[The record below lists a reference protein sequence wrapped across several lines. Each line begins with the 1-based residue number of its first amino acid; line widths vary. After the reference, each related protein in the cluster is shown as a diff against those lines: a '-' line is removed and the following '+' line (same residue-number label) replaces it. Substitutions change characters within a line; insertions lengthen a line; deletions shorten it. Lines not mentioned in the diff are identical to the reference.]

1 MVLVLFAVSV
11 LVFLIFTAIPGGDPA
26 ARIAGEHATE
36 SQLEVIRHDWG
47 FDRSSPVQ
55 YAEMMEKL
63 FGGELIS
70 YFSRLDVRGEIWKG
84 VPRTLSLALGAA
96 LLWLVGGVSLG
107 VLTAVRAGQTTD
119 RVLSALAVVG
129 VSIPAFWLAAV
140 MSHYLGFELGL
151 FPNAGY
157 VPLTRDPAQWAWH
170 MALPWIAL
178 TILFVGVYAR
188 VLQVAILEAMHSD
201 YVRTARAKG
210 VSERRVVLRH
220 ALRNALIPVVALWSL
235 DFGAG
240 WRRDRRRRHPD
251 RDDLQ
256 SRRRRS
262 VRLLVTPAARPAP
275 DHGRLALRRL
285 LHRDPEH
292 RGRPHPRG
300 ARPPRAGGWRA
311 LTPVSVISASSRAVR
326 SIQP

>member
-1 MVLVLFAVSV
+1 
-11 LVFLIFTAIPGGDPA
+11 
-26 ARIAGEHATE
+26 
-36 SQLEVIRHDWG
+36 VIRHDWG

-235 DFGAG
+235 DFGAVIG
-240 WRRDRRRRHPD
+240 GGAILIETIFNLGGVGQYAYSSLQQL
-251 RDDLQ
+251 DLPPIMAV
-256 SRRRRS
+256 SLYGAFFIVILNTAADLIHAALDPR
-262 VRLLVTPAARPAP
+262 VRVGG
-275 DHGRLALRRL
+275 GR
-285 LHRDPEH
+285 
-292 RGRPHPRG
+292 
-300 ARPPRAGGWRA
+300 
-311 LTPVSVISASSRAVR
+311 
-326 SIQP
+326 

>member
-1 MVLVLFAVSV
+1 MIRFAARRLVSMVAVLFAVSV
-11 LVFLIFTAIPGGDPA
+11 LVFLIFNAIPGGDPA

-36 SQLEVIRHDWG
+36 TQLEVIRHDWG
-47 FDRSSPVQ
+47 FDRSPAVQ

-70 YFSRLDVRGEIWKG
+70 YFSRLDVREEIWKG

-157 VPLTRDPAQWAWH
+157 VPLTDDPAQWAWH

-235 DFGAG
+235 DFGAVIG
-240 WRRDRRRRHPD
+240 GGAILIETIFNLGGVGQYAYSSLQQL
-251 RDDLQ
+251 DLPPIMAV
-256 SRRRRS
+256 SLYGAFFIVILNTAADLIHAALDPR
-262 VRLLVTPAARPAP
+262 VRLGG
-275 DHGRLALRRL
+275 GR
-285 LHRDPEH
+285 
-292 RGRPHPRG
+292 
-300 ARPPRAGGWRA
+300 
-311 LTPVSVISASSRAVR
+311 
-326 SIQP
+326 

>member
-70 YFSRLDVRGEIWKG
+70 YFSRLNVRAEIWKG

-235 DFGAG
+235 DFGAVIG
-240 WRRDRRRRHPD
+240 GGAILIETIFNLGGVGQYAYSSLQQL
-251 RDDLQ
+251 DLPPIMAV
-256 SRRRRS
+256 SLYGAFFIVILNTAADLIHAALDPR
-262 VRLLVTPAARPAP
+262 VRVGG
-275 DHGRLALRRL
+275 GR
-285 LHRDPEH
+285 
-292 RGRPHPRG
+292 
-300 ARPPRAGGWRA
+300 
-311 LTPVSVISASSRAVR
+311 
-326 SIQP
+326 

>member
-1 MVLVLFAVSV
+1 MIRFAARRLVSMVLVLFAVSV

-55 YAEMMEKL
+55 YAEMMQKL

-235 DFGAG
+235 DFGAVIG
-240 WRRDRRRRHPD
+240 GGAILIETIFNLGGVGQYAYSSLQQL
-251 RDDLQ
+251 DLPPIMAV
-256 SRRRRS
+256 SLYGAFFIVILNTAADLIHAALDPR
-262 VRLLVTPAARPAP
+262 VRVGG
-275 DHGRLALRRL
+275 GR
-285 LHRDPEH
+285 
-292 RGRPHPRG
+292 
-300 ARPPRAGGWRA
+300 
-311 LTPVSVISASSRAVR
+311 
-326 SIQP
+326 

>member
-1 MVLVLFAVSV
+1 MIRFAARRLVSMVLVLFAVSV

-26 ARIAGEHATE
+26 ARIAGEHVTE

-70 YFSRLDVRGEIWKG
+70 YFSRLDVREEIWKG

-107 VLTAVRAGQTTD
+107 VLTAVRAGQMTD

-157 VPLTRDPAQWAWH
+157 VPLTDDPAQWAWH
-170 MALPWIAL
+170 MALPWLAL

-210 VSERRVVLRH
+210 LSERRVVLRH

-235 DFGAG
+235 DFGAVIG
-240 WRRDRRRRHPD
+240 GGAILIETIFNLGGVGQYAYSSLQQL
-251 RDDLQ
+251 DLPPIMAV
-256 SRRRRS
+256 SLYGAFFIVILNTAADLMHAALDPR
-262 VRLLVTPAARPAP
+262 VRM
-275 DHGRLALRRL
+275 
-285 LHRDPEH
+285 
-292 RGRPHPRG
+292 
-300 ARPPRAGGWRA
+300 GG
-311 LTPVSVISASSRAVR
+311 TS
-326 SIQP
+326 

>member
-1 MVLVLFAVSV
+1 VLFAVSV

-70 YFSRLDVRGEIWKG
+70 YFSRLNVRAEIWKG

-235 DFGAG
+235 DFGAVIG
-240 WRRDRRRRHPD
+240 GGAILIETIFNLGGVGQYAYSSLQQL
-251 RDDLQ
+251 DLPPIMAV
-256 SRRRRS
+256 SLYGAFFIVILNTAADLIHAALDPR
-262 VRLLVTPAARPAP
+262 VRVGG
-275 DHGRLALRRL
+275 GR
-285 LHRDPEH
+285 
-292 RGRPHPRG
+292 
-300 ARPPRAGGWRA
+300 
-311 LTPVSVISASSRAVR
+311 
-326 SIQP
+326 